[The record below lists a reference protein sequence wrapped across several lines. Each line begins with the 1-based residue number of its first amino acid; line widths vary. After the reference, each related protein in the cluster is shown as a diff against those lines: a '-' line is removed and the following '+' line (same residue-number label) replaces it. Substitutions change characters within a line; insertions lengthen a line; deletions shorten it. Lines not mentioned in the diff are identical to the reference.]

1 MALHVYQNYGT
12 PKFDEYLFPDV
23 KKAEGDF
30 TQKKSG
36 NIVNGGGIKT
46 YTAYVNR
53 SLDGVKRND
62 IQLSSISSFIS
73 LNNIDI
79 VTNTENLGCCILV
92 IPEVSKFAR
101 QKYDDING
109 KIYSLPNDV
118 MTYETFTYVL
128 LTNNKTITPIKGAT
142 SYYTKQTLKS
152 RRGFVTQDKDS
163 DLQIF
168 DDEVNHL
175 IENKTEYYNNYLG
188 GINDLLAQLSKKGK
202 LITYDYRENRNVV
215 EYPNTTYTEYDTYI
229 RYETEYDR
237 YEQFYIE
244 KAKENVTKYWNN
256 IKTQPIVQFLG
267 NLAKNELTNWEGY
280 DPVIYKKIQT
290 TLPIFSIEQIEDIV
304 NYFNNGNYDNALNKD
319 EIELM
324 SLDWSTDWKLYV
336 DGKEPDLKLVWES
349 SALEAYINSEK
360 NTSNITL
367 DDIRVELS
375 QNNIKGERV
384 ILDFVPYTNGY
395 YKTSYSQLAEKFD
408 MIAWDKFL
416 SNIIGSQTG
425 IGDIPFYFK
434 IYYGKLYSTLCYCT
448 IPYSTEPTE
457 YGRVPTIDIQD
468 NSTVTVIYGSD
479 GSEDDGYKDRTE
491 QDELPEGGTEGTNG
505 QDTSGL
511 LSTVYVMT
519 ETRLKQLASFLWSDD
534 FFQNIKLLNNSPIEN
549 IVSCKV
555 IPCSASGTD
564 SPIKLGNVSTGV
576 NGDKTSSS
584 MRVQIGSLA
593 IPKYY
598 NSFLDYA
605 PYTKLTIFLPFIGF
619 KELDT
624 NVFMGKTLKLYYVF
638 DFITGAV
645 KAQIFAN
652 NIYCM
657 SFDATAGI
665 DIPITAS
672 NRAQVEASYIKSA
685 LSVGGSIASGNPLVA
700 VGGLLES
707 ANAQYHYNT
716 QGTFSPSCGFHDTRL
731 AYVIYDRPTAQYPTT
746 YNHNCGK
753 PCLLSRN
760 LGSVSGYTEV
770 DRGIELSGIPCTESE
785 RKEILDLI
793 TTGIFL

>member
-1 MALHVYQNYGT
+1 MAQHLYKNYGVPHFENEAFQGIAP
-12 PKFDEYLFPDV
+12 PKFNNTL
-23 KKAEGDF
+23 KKGKLVQGGSIQIVNAEGE
-30 TQKKSG
+30 
-36 NIVNGGGIKT
+36 
-46 YTAYVNR
+46 Y
-53 SLDGVKRND
+53 
-62 IQLSSISSFIS
+62 SSTPSASPHFKIWERVGKLIE
-73 LNNIDI
+73 LNNYEGFIG
-79 VTNTENLGCCILV
+79 NLDNDKGCCILAVPAVRKLHPYV
-92 IPEVSKFAR
+92 IYKEDTNEW
-101 QKYDDING
+101 YMNYN
-109 KIYSLPNDV
+109 KID
-118 MTYETFTYVL
+118 TYVTWDYFL
-128 LTNNKTITPIKGAT
+128 ISNQFNSGFKVTD
-142 SYYTKQTLKS
+142 KS
-152 RRGFVTQDKDS
+152 
-163 DLQIF
+163 
-168 DDEVNHL
+168 
-175 IENKTEYYNNYLG
+175 
-188 GINDLLAQLSKKGK
+188 
-202 LITYDYRENRNVV
+202 NR
-215 EYPNTTYTEYDTYI
+215 YI
-229 RYETEYDR
+229 RYWYNGEYDKTKDTFI
-237 YEQFYIE
+237 EQKE
-244 KAKENVTKYWNN
+244 KDSTLVISNYNYNQT
-256 IKTQPIVQFLG
+256 IKTWFNVYNTHHHIVF
-267 NLAKNELTNWEGY
+267 NEDGTTPQYYY
-280 DPVIYKKIQT
+280 DYYAEEIVNKIQT
-290 TLPIFSIEQIEDIV
+290 DYDNFFSRFNSNYLPKIYDIFDAYAESGASGANTSESVIWKTILTNIPIFGYDQLEQMA
-304 NYFNNGNYDNALNKD
+304 NYFNTGDASQALNGD
-319 EIELM
+319 EIDLLN
-324 SLDWSTDWKLYV
+324 LDWSTDWKLYV
-336 DGKEPDLKLVWES
+336 DGKEPNIKLVWES
-349 SALEAYINSEK
+349 KALEEYLNSEK

-367 DDIRVELS
+367 DSIKVEIS
-375 QNNIKGERV
+375 QNNIEGKR
-384 ILDFVPYTNGY
+384 IDLDFVPYTNGY

-408 MIAWDKFL
+408 MDAWDKFL
-416 SNIIGSQTG
+416 SEIIGSQTG

-434 IYYGKLYSTLCYCT
+434 IYYGKLYSTLCYCK
-448 IPYSTEPTE
+448 IPYSTEPTD
-457 YGRVPTIDIQD
+457 YGKVPTIDIQD

-491 QDELPEGGTEGTNG
+491 ADDLPEKGTDGTEGQNA
-505 QDTSGL
+505 SGL

-519 ETRLKQLASFLWSDD
+519 ETRLKQLASFLWSDN

-555 IPCSASGTD
+555 MPCSASGTD
-564 SPIKLGNVSTGV
+564 SPITLGNVPTGV

-593 IPKYY
+593 TPKYY

-652 NIYCM
+652 DIYCM

-770 DRGIELSGIPCTESE
+770 DKGIELSGIPCTESE
-785 RKEILDLI
+785 RKEILDLL

>member
-1 MALHVYQNYGT
+1 MSQHIYQNYGN
-12 PKFDEYLFPDV
+12 PRYEDIRFPQV
-23 KKAEGDF
+23 YSEAEGNF
-30 TQKKSG
+30 
-36 NIVNGGGIKT
+36 NIVKTGKLISGGGIKYLACVPTATRGKSKNKLTKTWETQSGFVSINNYEGFNRTLTNDRGMCLIAIPKKTIFPQWDYNITDNWWYNKNNVST
-46 YTAYVNR
+46 YIGY
-53 SLDGVKRND
+53 LY
-62 IQLSSISSFIS
+62 L
-73 LNNIDI
+73 
-79 VTNTENLGCCILV
+79 
-92 IPEVSKFAR
+92 
-101 QKYDDING
+101 
-109 KIYSLPNDV
+109 
-118 MTYETFTYVL
+118 L
-128 LTNNKTITPIKGAT
+128 LTNQGSRVDFKFEEKTTKITRIYSDG
-142 SYYTKQTLKS
+142 KQTE
-152 RRGFVTQDKDS
+152 DS
-163 DLQIF
+163 
-168 DDEVNHL
+168 VK
-175 IENKTEYYNNYLG
+175 EN
-188 GINDLLAQLSKKGK
+188 
-202 LITYDYRENRNVV
+202 
-215 EYPNTTYTEYDTYI
+215 NTTYTNIEYFPNGNKTLKTFLTKTESGDGQDITDSYNI
-229 RYETEYDR
+229 TNYDNSYESISYNTVDE
-237 YEQFYIE
+237 EI
-244 KAKENVTKYWNN
+244 VNN
-256 IKTQPIVQFLG
+256 IVENYTNILEAKLPSNLIPKCHPVNFG
-267 NLAKNELTNWEGY
+267 NMYNYLYTDKRVYN
-280 DPVIYKKIQT
+280 KIWT
-290 TLPIFSIEQIEDIV
+290 TLPIFGYDQIEDIT
-304 NYFNNGNYDNALNKD
+304 NYFLNGDKGNALNKD
-319 EIELM
+319 DIELLE
-324 SLDWSTDWKLYV
+324 LDWSTDWKLYV
-336 DGKEPDLKLVWES
+336 DGKNPSLKLLWES
-349 SALEAYINSEK
+349 KKLEEYLENQQLNVNK
-360 NTSNITL
+360 LTYQ
-367 DDIRVELS
+367 DIKIEVS
-375 QNNIKGERV
+375 QNDKNGNRV
-384 ILDFVPYTNGY
+384 IIDYIPYTSSY
-395 YKTSYSQLAEKFD
+395 YKTSYDELAKKFD
-408 MIAWDKFL
+408 ADSYDKFL
-416 SNIIGSQTG
+416 SEIFGSLTG
-425 IGDIPFYFK
+425 MGNIPFYFRLMYK
-434 IYYGKLYSTLCYCT
+434 NLYSSLCYC
-448 IPYSTEPTE
+448 IVPYSEAPTN
-457 YGRVPTIDIQD
+457 YGLVSDSFEDNRPKKD

-479 GSEDDGYKDRTE
+479 DSEDDGYKDRTE
-491 QDELPEGGTEGTNG
+491 ADDLPEKGTDGTEGQN
-505 QDTSGL
+505 TSGL

-555 IPCSASGTD
+555 MPCSASGTD

-576 NGDKTSSS
+576 NGDKTDSS
-584 MRVQIGSLA
+584 MRVQIGSLS

-652 NIYCM
+652 DIYCM

-707 ANAQYHYNT
+707 ANTQYHYNT

-770 DRGIELSGIPCTESE
+770 DKGIELSGIPCTESE

>member
-1 MALHVYQNYGT
+1 MAQHLYNNYGT

-23 KKAEGDF
+23 KKAEGSF
-30 TQKKSG
+30 EQKKSG

-46 YTAYVNR
+46 YSGYV
-53 SLDGVKRND
+53 STSIDGIVKND
-62 IQLSSISSFIS
+62 IQLTSISCFLS

-79 VTNTENLGCCILV
+79 VTNEENRGCCILA
-92 IPEVSKFAR
+92 IPERSKFGK
-101 QKYDDING
+101 QLYGTNG
-109 KIYSLPNDV
+109 KIYTTPEKVL
-118 MTYETFTYVL
+118 TYETYTYVL
-128 LTNNKTITPIKGAT
+128 LTNNKTITPMKGAT
-142 SYYTKQTLKS
+142 SYFTKQTIESKNGYLKRNS
-152 RRGFVTQDKDS
+152 TSETEMFEM
-163 DLQIF
+163 
-168 DDEVNHL
+168 EVN
-175 IENKTEYYNNYLG
+175 KQVEYNTTYQNSNFGDIYT
-188 GINDLLAQLSKKGK
+188 LLNTLSKKGNFV
-202 LITYDYRENRNVV
+202 THDYRDNRVPV
-215 EYPNTTYTEYDTYI
+215 EYENTTYHVYDNYIEYV
-229 RYETEYDR
+229 TEYDR
-237 YEQFYIE
+237 WEQFHVE
-244 KAKENVTKYWNN
+244 KARNDVDKYWKN
-256 IKTQPIVQFLG
+256 IKNKPVVQFLG
-267 NLAKNELTNWEGY
+267 NLAQNYLTNWIGT
-280 DPVIYKKIQT
+280 DQVVYKKIET
-290 TLPIFSIEQIEDIV
+290 TFPIFSLEQIEDIV

-336 DGKEPDLKLVWES
+336 DGKEPNLKLVWES
-349 SALEAYINSEK
+349 SALEQYINSEK
-360 NTSNITL
+360 NTSHITL

-375 QNNIKGERV
+375 QNNVKGERV

-395 YKTSYSQLAEKFD
+395 YKTSYAQLAEKFD

-434 IYYGKLYSTLCYCT
+434 VYYGKLFSTLCYCT

-491 QDELPEGGTEGTNG
+491 ADELPEKGTEGTNG

-555 IPCSASGTD
+555 MPCTASGTD
-564 SPIKLGNVSTGV
+564 SPITLGNVSTGV

-584 MRVQIGSLA
+584 MRVQIGSLS

-652 NIYCM
+652 DIYCM

-770 DRGIELSGIPCTESE
+770 DKGIELSGIPCTESE
-785 RKEILDLI
+785 RKEILDLL

>member
-1 MALHVYQNYGT
+1 MYNYFAT
-12 PKFDEYLFPDV
+12 
-23 KKAEGDF
+23 
-30 TQKKSG
+30 G
-36 NIVNGGGIKT
+36 NSDD
-46 YTAYVNR
+46 A
-53 SLDGVKRND
+53 
-62 IQLSSISSFIS
+62 
-73 LNNIDI
+73 LNN
-79 VTNTENLGCCILV
+79 
-92 IPEVSKFAR
+92 
-101 QKYDDING
+101 
-109 KIYSLPNDV
+109 
-118 MTYETFTYVL
+118 
-128 LTNNKTITPIKGAT
+128 
-142 SYYTKQTLKS
+142 
-152 RRGFVTQDKDS
+152 
-163 DLQIF
+163 
-168 DDEVNHL
+168 
-175 IENKTEYYNNYLG
+175 
-188 GINDLLAQLSKKGK
+188 
-202 LITYDYRENRNVV
+202 
-215 EYPNTTYTEYDTYI
+215 
-229 RYETEYDR
+229 
-237 YEQFYIE
+237 
-244 KAKENVTKYWNN
+244 
-256 IKTQPIVQFLG
+256 
-267 NLAKNELTNWEGY
+267 
-280 DPVIYKKIQT
+280 
-290 TLPIFSIEQIEDIV
+290 
-304 NYFNNGNYDNALNKD
+304 D
-319 EIELM
+319 EIELLG
-324 SLDWSTDWKLYV
+324 LDWSTDWKLYV
-336 DGKEPDLKLVWES
+336 DGKEPNLKLVWES
-349 SALEAYINSEK
+349 KALEDYINSDK
-360 NTSNITL
+360 NTRHLTL
-367 DDIRVELS
+367 DDIKVEIS
-375 QNNIKGERV
+375 QNDKNGNIVE
-384 ILDFVPYTNGY
+384 IEYVPYTNGY
-395 YKTSYSQLAEKFD
+395 YKTSYAELAEKFD
-408 MIAWDKFL
+408 MDAWDKFL

-425 IGDIPFYFK
+425 IGDIPFYFRV
-434 IYYGKLYSTLCYCT
+434 YYGKIFSTLCYCV
-448 IPYSTEPTE
+448 IPYSTKPTD
-457 YGRVPTIDIQD
+457 YGLYPYADVQD

-519 ETRLKQLASFLWSDD
+519 ETRLKQLASFIWSDN

-555 IPCSASGTD
+555 MPCSASGTD
-564 SPIKLGNVSTGV
+564 SPITLGNVPTGV

-584 MRVQIGSLA
+584 MRVQIGTLS

-652 NIYCM
+652 DIYCM

-770 DRGIELSGIPCTESE
+770 DKGIELSGIPCTESE
-785 RKEILDLI
+785 RKEILDLL

>member
-1 MALHVYQNYGT
+1 MAQHLYKNYGVPHFENEPFQGIVP
-12 PKFDEYLFPDV
+12 PKFNNTL
-23 KKAEGDF
+23 KKGKLVQGGSIQIVDAEGEYSSTPSASPHF
-30 TQKKSG
+30 KVWKRVG
-36 NIVNGGGIKT
+36 KLIELNNYMEFNG
-46 YTAYVNR
+46 
-53 SLDGVKRND
+53 SLDND
-62 IQLSSISSFIS
+62 K
-73 LNNIDI
+73 
-79 VTNTENLGCCILV
+79 GCCILAVPAVRKLHPYV
-92 IPEVSKFAR
+92 IYEEATNSW
-101 QKYDDING
+101 YMNYN
-109 KIYSLPNDV
+109 KID
-118 MTYETFTYVL
+118 TYVTWDYFL
-128 LTNNKTITPIKGAT
+128 ISNQFNSGFKVTDNSNRYIRYWYNGEYDKT
-142 SYYTKQTLKS
+142 
-152 RRGFVTQDKDS
+152 KDN
-163 DLQIF
+163 F
-168 DDEVNHL
+168 
-175 IENKTEYYNNYLG
+175 IENKEKNNTLVISNYNYNQTIKTWFNVYNNHHHIVFNEDGTTPQYY
-188 GINDLLAQLSKKGK
+188 
-202 LITYDYRENRNVV
+202 YDYYAE
-215 EYPNTTYTEYDTYI
+215 E
-229 RYETEYDR
+229 
-237 YEQFYIE
+237 
-244 KAKENVTKYWNN
+244 
-256 IKTQPIVQFLG
+256 IV
-267 NLAKNELTNWEGY
+267 N
-280 DPVIYKKIQT
+280 KIQT
-290 TLPIFSIEQIEDIV
+290 DYDNFFSRFNSNYLPKIYDIFDAYANSSASGANTGENTIWKTILTNIPIFGYDQLEQMA
-304 NYFNNGNYDNALNKD
+304 NYFNTGDASQALNGD
-319 EIELM
+319 EIDLLN
-324 SLDWSTDWKLYV
+324 LDWSTDWKLYV
-336 DGKEPDLKLVWES
+336 DGKEPNIKLVWES
-349 SALEAYINSEK
+349 KALEEYLNSEK

-367 DDIRVELS
+367 DSIKVEIS
-375 QNNIKGERV
+375 QNNIEGKRIE
-384 ILDFVPYTNGY
+384 LDFVPYTNGY

-408 MIAWDKFL
+408 MDAWDKFL
-416 SNIIGSQTG
+416 SEIIGSQTG

-434 IYYGKLYSTLCYCT
+434 IYYGKLYSTLCYCK
-448 IPYSTEPTE
+448 IPYSTEPKD
-457 YGRVPTIDIQD
+457 YGKVPTIDIQD

-491 QDELPEGGTEGTNG
+491 ADELPEKGTDGTDG

-519 ETRLKQLASFLWSDD
+519 QTRLKQLASFLWSDD

-555 IPCSASGTD
+555 MPCSASGTD
-564 SPIKLGNVSTGV
+564 SPITLGNVSTGV

-652 NIYCM
+652 DIYCM

-770 DRGIELSGIPCTESE
+770 DKGIELSGIPCTESE

>member
-1 MALHVYQNYGT
+1 MAQHLYNNYGT

-23 KKAEGDF
+23 KKAEGSF
-30 TQKKSG
+30 EQKKSG

-46 YTAYVNR
+46 YSGYV
-53 SLDGVKRND
+53 STSIDGIVKND
-62 IQLSSISSFIS
+62 IQLTSISCFLS

-79 VTNTENLGCCILV
+79 VTNEENRGCCILA
-92 IPEVSKFAR
+92 IPERSKFGK
-101 QKYDDING
+101 QLYGTNG
-109 KIYSLPNDV
+109 KIYTTPEKVL
-118 MTYETFTYVL
+118 TYETYTYVL
-128 LTNNKTITPIKGAT
+128 LTNNKTITPMKGAT
-142 SYYTKQTLKS
+142 SYFTKQTIESKNGYLKRNS
-152 RRGFVTQDKDS
+152 TSETEMFEM
-163 DLQIF
+163 
-168 DDEVNHL
+168 EVN
-175 IENKTEYYNNYLG
+175 KQVEYNTTYQNSNFGDIYT
-188 GINDLLAQLSKKGK
+188 LLNTLSKKGNFV
-202 LITYDYRENRNVV
+202 THDYRDNRVPV
-215 EYPNTTYTEYDTYI
+215 EYPNTTYHVYDNYIEYV
-229 RYETEYDR
+229 TEYDR
-237 YEQFYIE
+237 WEQFHVE
-244 KAKENVTKYWNN
+244 KARNDVDKYWKN
-256 IKTQPIVQFLG
+256 IKNKPVVQFLG
-267 NLAKNELTNWEGY
+267 NLAQNYLTNWIGT
-280 DPVIYKKIQT
+280 DQVVYKKIET
-290 TLPIFSIEQIEDIV
+290 TFPIFSLEQIEDIV
-304 NYFNNGNYDNALNKD
+304 KYFNNGNYDNALNKD

-336 DGKEPDLKLVWES
+336 DGKEPNLKLVWES

-375 QNNIKGERV
+375 QNNVKGERV
-384 ILDFVPYTNGY
+384 VLDFVPYTNGY

-408 MIAWDKFL
+408 MDAWDRFL

-448 IPYSTEPTE
+448 IPYSTAPTK

-468 NSTVTVIYGSD
+468 SSTVTVIYGSD

-519 ETRLKQLASFLWSDD
+519 ETRLKQLASFIWSDN

-555 IPCSASGTD
+555 MPCSASGTD
-564 SPIKLGNVSTGV
+564 SPITLGNVPTGV

-584 MRVQIGSLA
+584 MRVQIGTLS

-652 NIYCM
+652 DVYCM

-665 DIPITAS
+665 DVPITAS

-770 DRGIELSGIPCTESE
+770 DKGIELSGIPCTESE
-785 RKEILDLI
+785 RKEILDLL

>member
-1 MALHVYQNYGT
+1 MAQHLYNNYGT

-23 KKAEGDF
+23 KKAEGSF
-30 TQKKSG
+30 EQKKSG

-46 YTAYVNR
+46 YSGYV
-53 SLDGVKRND
+53 STSIDGIVKND
-62 IQLSSISSFIS
+62 IQLTSISCFLS

-79 VTNTENLGCCILV
+79 VTNEENRGCCILA
-92 IPEVSKFAR
+92 IPERSKFGK
-101 QKYDDING
+101 QLYGTNG
-109 KIYSLPNDV
+109 KIYTTPEKVL
-118 MTYETFTYVL
+118 TYETYTYVL
-128 LTNNKTITPIKGAT
+128 LTNNKTITPMKGAT
-142 SYYTKQTLKS
+142 SYFTKQTIESKNGYLKRS
-152 RRGFVTQDKDS
+152 STSETEMFEM
-163 DLQIF
+163 
-168 DDEVNHL
+168 EVN
-175 IENKTEYYNNYLG
+175 KQVEYSTTYQNSNFGDIYT
-188 GINDLLAQLSKKGK
+188 LLNTLSKKGNFV
-202 LITYDYRENRNVV
+202 THDYRDNRVPV
-215 EYPNTTYTEYDTYI
+215 EYENTTYHVYDNYIEYV
-229 RYETEYDR
+229 TEYDR
-237 YEQFYIE
+237 WEQFHVE
-244 KAKENVTKYWNN
+244 KARNDVDKYWKN
-256 IKTQPIVQFLG
+256 IKNKPVVQFLG
-267 NLAKNELTNWEGY
+267 NLAQNYLTNWIGT
-280 DPVIYKKIQT
+280 DQVVYKKIET
-290 TLPIFSIEQIEDIV
+290 TFPIFSLEQIEDIV
-304 NYFNNGNYDNALNKD
+304 KYFNNGNYDNALNKD

-336 DGKEPDLKLVWES
+336 DGKEPNLKLVWES

-375 QNNIKGERV
+375 QNNVKGERV

-491 QDELPEGGTEGTNG
+491 ADELPEKGTEGTNG

-555 IPCSASGTD
+555 MPCSASGTD
-564 SPIKLGNVSTGV
+564 SPITLGNVSTGV

-652 NIYCM
+652 DIYCM

-770 DRGIELSGIPCTESE
+770 DKGIELSGIPCTESE
-785 RKEILDLI
+785 RKEILDLL

>member
-1 MALHVYQNYGT
+1 MFDIEQKGVIMAVYQNIGKARYYGLNGVGLIAPAVPSPSGDKT
-12 PKFDEYLFPDV
+12 KYTKNGMVIAGFMNGYAVDGNRNARKLTSHQDSIATSINFYSLNNFNNHYNDV
-23 KKAEGDF
+23 KSGGIAILAIPCKEIRPIWKYDTVSGKYYNYVDNYEQAELA
-30 TQKKSG
+30 TYETWEYWIVG
-36 NIVNGGGIKT
+36 NIVYNDNTTKAVYYNYDCNYTSVGYNYNGNENTGIVGGNIGNQNAQDGNINLYSLITGAMGTTTKT
-46 YTAYVNR
+46 QTLYG
-53 SLDGVKRND
+53 LDGTTHALKYERFYKGEKEKFLSDYSECMASYTGTAITGRN
-62 IQLSSISSFIS
+62 F
-73 LNNIDI
+73 
-79 VTNTENLGCCILV
+79 
-92 IPEVSKFAR
+92 
-101 QKYDDING
+101 
-109 KIYSLPNDV
+109 
-118 MTYETFTYVL
+118 
-128 LTNNKTITPIKGAT
+128 
-142 SYYTKQTLKS
+142 
-152 RRGFVTQDKDS
+152 
-163 DLQIF
+163 
-168 DDEVNHL
+168 
-175 IENKTEYYNNYLG
+175 
-188 GINDLLAQLSKKGK
+188 
-202 LITYDYRENRNVV
+202 
-215 EYPNTTYTEYDTYI
+215 PNTGN
-229 RYETEYDR
+229 DR
-237 YEQFYIE
+237 FSQDAIFRKI
-244 KAKENVTKYWNN
+244 N
-256 IKTQPIVQFLG
+256 
-267 NLAKNELTNWEGY
+267 TN
-280 DPVIYKKIQT
+280 
-290 TLPIFSIEQIEDIV
+290 LPIFTTRHVKELFEYFKTGNIEGAD
-304 NYFNNGNYDNALNKD
+304 NYDNIILQD
-319 EIELM
+319 
-324 SLDWSTDWKLYV
+324 LDWSTDWKLYV
-336 DGKEPDLKLVWES
+336 DGKEPSIKLVWDS
-349 SALEAYINSEK
+349 QALENYLNSEQ
-360 NTSNITL
+360 NTSHITL
-367 DDIRVELS
+367 DAIKVELS
-375 QNNIKGERV
+375 QNNVKGERV
-384 ILDFVPYTNGY
+384 ALDFVPYTNGY
-395 YKTSYSQLAEKFD
+395 YKTSYAQLAEKFD
-408 MIAWDKFL
+408 MNAWDKFL
-416 SNIIGSQTG
+416 ANIIGSQAG

-491 QDELPEGGTEGTNG
+491 DDDLPDKGTDGTNG

-511 LSTVYVMT
+511 LSSVYVMT

-555 IPCSASGTD
+555 MPCSASGTD
-564 SPIKLGNVSTGV
+564 SPITLGNVSTGV

-584 MRVQIGSLA
+584 MRVQIGSLS

-652 NIYCM
+652 DIYCM

-785 RKEILDLI
+785 RKEILDLL

>member
-1 MALHVYQNYGT
+1 MAQHLYNNYGT

-23 KKAEGDF
+23 KKAEGSF
-30 TQKKSG
+30 EQKKSG

-46 YTAYVNR
+46 YSGYV
-53 SLDGVKRND
+53 STSIDGIVKND
-62 IQLSSISSFIS
+62 IQLTSISCFLS

-79 VTNTENLGCCILV
+79 VTNEENRGCCILA
-92 IPEVSKFAR
+92 IPEMSKFGK
-101 QKYDDING
+101 QLYGTNG
-109 KIYSLPNDV
+109 KIYTTPEKVL
-118 MTYETFTYVL
+118 TYETYTYVL
-128 LTNNKTITPIKGAT
+128 LTNNKTITPMKGAT
-142 SYYTKQTLKS
+142 SYFTKQTIESKNGYLKRNS
-152 RRGFVTQDKDS
+152 TSETEMFEM
-163 DLQIF
+163 
-168 DDEVNHL
+168 EVN
-175 IENKTEYYNNYLG
+175 KQVEYSTTYQNSSFGDIYT
-188 GINDLLAQLSKKGK
+188 LLNTLSKKGNFV
-202 LITYDYRENRNVV
+202 THDYRDNRVPV
-215 EYPNTTYTEYDTYI
+215 EYENTTYHVYDNYIEYV
-229 RYETEYDR
+229 TEYDR
-237 YEQFYIE
+237 WEQFHVE
-244 KAKENVTKYWNN
+244 KARNDVDKYWKN
-256 IKTQPIVQFLG
+256 IKNKPVVQFLG
-267 NLAKNELTNWEGY
+267 NLAQNYLTNWIGT
-280 DPVIYKKIQT
+280 DQVVYKKIET
-290 TLPIFSIEQIEDIV
+290 TFPIFSLEQIEDIV
-304 NYFNNGNYDNALNKD
+304 KYFNNGNYDNALNKD

-336 DGKEPDLKLVWES
+336 DGKEPNLKLVWES
-349 SALEAYINSEK
+349 SALEEYINSEK
-360 NTSNITL
+360 NTSHITL

-375 QNNIKGERV
+375 QNNVKGERV

-395 YKTSYSQLAEKFD
+395 YKTSYAQLAEKFD
-408 MIAWDKFL
+408 MNAWDKFL

-491 QDELPEGGTEGTNG
+491 ADELPEKGTEGTNG

-519 ETRLKQLASFLWSDD
+519 ETRLKQLASFIWSDN

-564 SPIKLGNVSTGV
+564 SPITLGNVSTGV

-584 MRVQIGSLA
+584 MRVQIGSLS

-652 NIYCM
+652 DIYCM

-770 DRGIELSGIPCTESE
+770 DKGIELSGIPCTESE
-785 RKEILDLI
+785 RKEILDLL

>member
-1 MALHVYQNYGT
+1 MAQHLYNNYGK

-23 KKAEGDF
+23 KKAEGSF
-30 TQKKSG
+30 EQKKSG

-46 YTAYVNR
+46 YSGYV
-53 SLDGVKRND
+53 STSIDGIVKND
-62 IQLSSISSFIS
+62 IQLTSISCFLS

-79 VTNTENLGCCILV
+79 VTNEENRGCCILA
-92 IPEVSKFAR
+92 IPERSKFGK
-101 QKYDDING
+101 QLYGTNG
-109 KIYSLPNDV
+109 KIYTTPEKVL
-118 MTYETFTYVL
+118 TYETYTYVL
-128 LTNNKTITPIKGAT
+128 LTNNKTITPMKGAT
-142 SYYTKQTLKS
+142 SYFTKQTIESKNGYLKRNS
-152 RRGFVTQDKDS
+152 TSETEMFEM
-163 DLQIF
+163 
-168 DDEVNHL
+168 EVN
-175 IENKTEYYNNYLG
+175 KQVEYNTTYQNSSFGDIYT
-188 GINDLLAQLSKKGK
+188 LLNTLSKKGNFV
-202 LITYDYRENRNVV
+202 THDYRDNRVPV
-215 EYPNTTYTEYDTYI
+215 EYENTTYHVYDNYIEYV
-229 RYETEYDR
+229 TEYDR
-237 YEQFYIE
+237 WEQFHVE
-244 KAKENVTKYWNN
+244 KARNDVDKYWKN
-256 IKTQPIVQFLG
+256 IKNKPVVQFLG
-267 NLAKNELTNWEGY
+267 DLAQNYLTNWIGT
-280 DPVIYKKIQT
+280 DRVVYKKIET
-290 TLPIFSIEQIEDIV
+290 TFPIFSLEQIEDIV
-304 NYFNNGNYDNALNKD
+304 KYFNNGNYDNALNKD
-319 EIELM
+319 EIELI

-336 DGKEPDLKLVWES
+336 DGKEPNLKLVWES
-349 SALEAYINSEK
+349 EALEKYLDSEQ

-367 DDIRVELS
+367 DSVKVEIS
-375 QNNIKGERV
+375 QNNINGERV
-384 ILDFVPYTNGY
+384 ALDFVPYTNGY

-408 MIAWDKFL
+408 MDAWDKFL
-416 SNIIGSQTG
+416 SEIIGSQTG
-425 IGDIPFYFK
+425 IGDIPLYFK
-434 IYYGKLYSTLCYCT
+434 VYYGKLYSTLCYCK
-448 IPYSTEPTE
+448 IPYSTEPTD
-457 YGRVPTIDIQD
+457 YGKVPTIENQD

-491 QDELPEGGTEGTNG
+491 DNELPESGTGGTDGN
-505 QDTSGL
+505 DTSGL

-555 IPCSASGTD
+555 LPCSASGTD
-564 SPIKLGNVSTGV
+564 SPITLGNVSTGV
-576 NGDKTSSS
+576 NGDKTTSSK
-584 MRVQIGSLA
+584 RVQIGSLA

-605 PYTKLTIFLPFIGF
+605 PYTKLVIFLPFIGF

-624 NVFMGKTLKLYYVF
+624 NLFMGKTLKLYYVF

-645 KAQIFAN
+645 KAQLFAN
-652 NIYCM
+652 DIYCM

-685 LSVGGSIASGNPLVA
+685 LSIGGSIASGNPIMA

-753 PCLLSRN
+753 PCMLSRN

-770 DRGIELSGIPCTESE
+770 DKGIELSGIPCTESE
-785 RKEILDLI
+785 RKEILDLL
-793 TTGIFL
+793 TSGIFL

>member
-1 MALHVYQNYGT
+1 MAVYQNVGNAKYYGLNGAALAVPGVST
-12 PKFDEYLFPDV
+12 PS
-23 KKAEGDF
+23 GDKTKYTKNGMVIAGF
-30 TQKKSG
+30 MNGYAANGSSGGVSSYKDSVTTSINFYALNNFNNYYNEVKSG
-36 NIVNGGGIKT
+36 GLAILAIPQKIVYPIWKYSIIDKKYYNYI
-46 YTAYVNR
+46 
-53 SLDGVKRND
+53 ND
-62 IQLSSISSFIS
+62 IS
-73 LNNIDI
+73 
-79 VTNTENLGCCILV
+79 
-92 IPEVSKFAR
+92 EVEFA
-101 QKYDDING
+101 
-109 KIYSLPNDV
+109 
-118 MTYETFTYVL
+118 TYETW
-128 LTNNKTITPIKGAT
+128 
-142 SYYTKQTLKS
+142 
-152 RRGFVTQDKDS
+152 
-163 DLQIF
+163 
-168 DDEVNHL
+168 
-175 IENKTEYYNNYLG
+175 
-188 GINDLLAQLSKKGK
+188 
-202 LITYDYRENRNVV
+202 
-215 EYPNTTYTEYDTYI
+215 
-229 RYETEYDR
+229 
-237 YEQFYIE
+237 
-244 KAKENVTKYWNN
+244 KYWIIGN
-256 IKTQPIVQFLG
+256 IQ
-267 NLAKNELTNWEGY
+267 
-280 DPVIYKKIQT
+280 
-290 TLPIFSIEQIEDIV
+290 
-304 NYFNNGNYDNALNKD
+304 FNNGKTKKAYCNYDMNYKTNSYSYNGNDLTSFIEGNELSTNYSNQEIGMSGNPSTAMNVETKNVTCYCVDGTHQAYHYNIYYEGEKEKFVNDWAKYSADYTGVAITGRDFPFTLYDRFSQDAIFRKINTNIPIFTIRHVKELFEYFKTGNIEGADNYDNIILQD
-319 EIELM
+319 
-324 SLDWSTDWKLYV
+324 LDWSTDWKLYV
-336 DGKEPDLKLVWES
+336 DGKEPSIKLVWES
-349 SALEAYINSEK
+349 QALENYLNSEQ
-360 NTSNITL
+360 NTSHITL
-367 DDIRVELS
+367 DAIKVELS
-375 QNNIKGERV
+375 QNNVKGERV
-384 ILDFVPYTNGY
+384 ALDFVPYTNGY
-395 YKTSYSQLAEKFD
+395 YKTSYTQLAEKFD
-408 MIAWDKFL
+408 MNAWDKFL
-416 SNIIGSQTG
+416 ANIIGSQTG

-434 IYYGKLYSTLCYCT
+434 IYYGKLYSTLCYCK

-491 QDELPEGGTEGTNG
+491 DDELPEKGTEGTNG

-511 LSTVYVMT
+511 LSSVYVMT

-555 IPCSASGTD
+555 MPCSASGTD
-564 SPIKLGNVSTGV
+564 SPITLGNVSTGV

-584 MRVQIGSLA
+584 MRVQIGSLS

-624 NVFMGKTLKLYYVF
+624 NVLMGKTLKLYYVF

-652 NIYCM
+652 DIYCM

-770 DRGIELSGIPCTESE
+770 DKGIELSGIPCTESE

>member
-1 MALHVYQNYGT
+1 MAQHIYKNYGQMYT
-12 PKFDEYLFPDV
+12 FMEGRPNMPLKPTTDFSTVKDENGLV
-23 KKAEGDF
+23 
-30 TQKKSG
+30 KSG
-36 NIVNGGGIKT
+36 GIYITRELFEGYGVTNSYWYTSLLGYNNFNKVTSNTNGKGMCILAIPYKNMQPVLYYDYDVRRLCSGGKGIGTFVT
-46 YTAYVNR
+46 YLYLLVSNTSVSYTEETYSSKAYGQAPTNP
-53 SLDGVKRND
+53 
-62 IQLSSISSFIS
+62 LSINKD
-73 LNNIDI
+73 LEW
-79 VTNTENLGCCILV
+79 TNTEKTDPSSGGGNFVLRDFNTIISWTKDGMYKLLKEDGTEEKV
-92 IPEVSKFAR
+92 Y
-101 QKYDDING
+101 YD
-109 KIYSLPNDV
+109 KIDP
-118 MTYETFTYVL
+118 
-128 LTNNKTITPIKGAT
+128 
-142 SYYTKQTLKS
+142 
-152 RRGFVTQDKDS
+152 
-163 DLQIF
+163 
-168 DDEVNHL
+168 
-175 IENKTEYYNNYLG
+175 NYLNKITTDWAEYFG
-188 GINDLLAQLSKKGK
+188 KNQKGITIPNFLNLNESNVHISNYSETYK
-202 LITYDYRENRNVV
+202 LM
-215 EYPNTTYTEYDTYI
+215 
-229 RYETEYDR
+229 
-237 YEQFYIE
+237 
-244 KAKENVTKYWNN
+244 W
-256 IKTQPIVQFLG
+256 
-267 NLAKNELTNWEGY
+267 TN
-280 DPVIYKKIQT
+280 IQT
-290 TLPIFSIEQIEDIV
+290 TLPIFGYDQIDKMY
-304 NYFNNGNYDNALNKD
+304 NYFATGNSDDALNND
-319 EIELM
+319 EIELLG
-324 SLDWSTDWKLYV
+324 LDWSTDWKLYV
-336 DGKEPDLKLVWES
+336 DGKEPNLKLVWES
-349 SALEAYINSEK
+349 KALEDYINSDK
-360 NTSNITL
+360 NTRNLTL
-367 DDIRVELS
+367 DDIKVELL
-375 QNNIKGERV
+375 QNDINGKISE
-384 ILDFVPYTNGY
+384 IEYVPYTNGY
-395 YKTSYSQLAEKFD
+395 YKTSYAELAEKFD
-408 MIAWDKFL
+408 MDAWDKFL

-425 IGDIPFYFK
+425 IGDIPFYFRV
-434 IYYGKLYSTLCYCT
+434 YYGKIFSTLCYCV
-448 IPYSTEPTE
+448 IPYSTKPTD
-457 YGRVPTIDIQD
+457 YGLYPYADVQD

-555 IPCSASGTD
+555 MPCTASGTD
-564 SPIKLGNVSTGV
+564 SPITLGNVPTGV

-645 KAQIFAN
+645 KAQIYAN
-652 NIYCM
+652 DIYCM

-770 DRGIELSGIPCTESE
+770 DSGIELSGIPCTESE
-785 RKEILDLI
+785 RKEILDLL

>member
-1 MALHVYQNYGT
+1 MAQHLYNNYGT

-23 KKAEGDF
+23 KKAEGSF
-30 TQKKSG
+30 EQKKSG

-46 YTAYVNR
+46 YSGYV
-53 SLDGVKRND
+53 STSIDGIVKND
-62 IQLSSISSFIS
+62 IQLTSISCFLS

-79 VTNTENLGCCILV
+79 VTNEENRGCCILA
-92 IPEVSKFAR
+92 IPERSKFGK
-101 QKYDDING
+101 QLYGTNG
-109 KIYSLPNDV
+109 KIYTTPEKVL
-118 MTYETFTYVL
+118 TYETYTYVL
-128 LTNNKTITPIKGAT
+128 LTNNKTITPMKGAT
-142 SYYTKQTLKS
+142 SYFTKQTIESKNGYLKRNS
-152 RRGFVTQDKDS
+152 ASETEMFEM
-163 DLQIF
+163 
-168 DDEVNHL
+168 EVN
-175 IENKTEYYNNYLG
+175 KQVEYNTTYQNSNFGDIYT
-188 GINDLLAQLSKKGK
+188 LLNTLSKKGNFV
-202 LITYDYRENRNVV
+202 THDYRDNRVPV
-215 EYPNTTYTEYDTYI
+215 EYENTTYHVYDNYIEYV
-229 RYETEYDR
+229 TEYDR
-237 YEQFYIE
+237 WEQFHVE
-244 KAKENVTKYWNN
+244 KARNDVDKYWKN
-256 IKTQPIVQFLG
+256 IKNKPVVQFLG
-267 NLAKNELTNWEGY
+267 NLAQNYLTNWIGT
-280 DPVIYKKIQT
+280 DQVVYKKIET
-290 TLPIFSIEQIEDIV
+290 TFPIFSLEQIEDIV
-304 NYFNNGNYDNALNKD
+304 AYFNNGNYDNALNKD

-336 DGKEPDLKLVWES
+336 DGKEPNLKLVWES

-375 QNNIKGERV
+375 QNNVKGERV

-555 IPCSASGTD
+555 MPCSASGTD
-564 SPIKLGNVSTGV
+564 SPITLGNVSTGV

-652 NIYCM
+652 DIYCM

-770 DRGIELSGIPCTESE
+770 DKGIELSGIPCTESE
-785 RKEILDLI
+785 RKEILDLL

>member
-1 MALHVYQNYGT
+1 MAQHIYKNYGKMYT
-12 PKFDEYLFPDV
+12 FMGGRPNMPLKPTTDFSTVKDENGIV
-23 KKAEGDF
+23 
-30 TQKKSG
+30 KSG
-36 NIVNGGGIKT
+36 GIYLTREVFEGYGTTNSSWYTSLIGENEFRKVTSNTNGKGMCILAIPYKNIQPVLWYDYDVRRLRSGEKGLGTFVTFLYLLVSNT
-46 YTAYVNR
+46 SVSYTEENYTSKAHGEASTRPNT
-53 SLDGVKRND
+53 
-62 IQLSSISSFIS
+62 I
-73 LNNIDI
+73 
-79 VTNTENLGCCILV
+79 NTELAWSNLENTTPGSSSGN
-92 IPEVSKFAR
+92 SKLRDFNTIFNWTKDGMYKLLKEDGT
-101 QKYDDING
+101 QEKVYYD
-109 KIYSLPNDV
+109 KIDP
-118 MTYETFTYVL
+118 
-128 LTNNKTITPIKGAT
+128 
-142 SYYTKQTLKS
+142 
-152 RRGFVTQDKDS
+152 
-163 DLQIF
+163 
-168 DDEVNHL
+168 
-175 IENKTEYYNNYLG
+175 NYL
-188 GINDLLAQLSKKGK
+188 NK
-202 LITYDYRENRNVV
+202 ITEDWKNY
-215 EYPNTTYTEYDTYI
+215 
-229 RYETEYDR
+229 
-237 YEQFYIE
+237 F
-244 KAKENVTKYWNN
+244 
-256 IKTQPIVQFLG
+256 G
-267 NLAKNELTNWEGY
+267 KNEQGITIPSFLNLNESNLHISDYNENYKLMWTN
-280 DPVIYKKIQT
+280 IQT
-290 TLPIFSIEQIEDIV
+290 TLPIFGYDQVDKMY
-304 NYFNNGNYDNALNKD
+304 NYFATGNSDDALNAD
-319 EIELM
+319 EIELLD
-324 SLDWSTDWKLYV
+324 LDWSTDWKLYV
-336 DGKEPDLKLVWES
+336 DGKEPNLKLVWES
-349 SALEAYINSEK
+349 KALEEYINSEK
-360 NTSNITL
+360 NVRNLTL
-367 DDIRVELS
+367 DDIKVEIS
-375 QNNIKGERV
+375 QNDKNGNIVE
-384 ILDFVPYTNGY
+384 IEYVPYTNGY
-395 YKTSYSQLAEKFD
+395 YKTSYAELAEKFD
-408 MIAWDKFL
+408 MDAWDKFL

-425 IGDIPFYFK
+425 IGNIPFYFRV
-434 IYYGKLYSTLCYCT
+434 YYGKIFSTLCYCI
-448 IPYSTEPTE
+448 IPYSTKPTD
-457 YGRVPTIDIQD
+457 YGLYPYAETQD

-555 IPCSASGTD
+555 MPCTASGTD
-564 SPIKLGNVSTGV
+564 SPITLGNVSTGV

-770 DRGIELSGIPCTESE
+770 DKGIELSGIPCTESE
-785 RKEILDLI
+785 RKEILDLL

>member
-1 MALHVYQNYGT
+1 MAQHIYKNYGQMYTFMDGRPPMPLT
-12 PKFDEYLFPDV
+12 PNK
-23 KKAEGDF
+23 DF
-30 TQKKSG
+30 TTVKDANGMVKSG
-36 NIVNGGGIKT
+36 GIYITRELFDTYSVNDRKGVWYTSLSSSNEFRKVTTNTDGKGMCIIAIPFRNIQPVAWYDYENGRLRTSQASLGTFETFLYLLVSNTGVSYNNESYGAQAYGEASTSSTAISRELVWKNSKDDNPSSGSGGLRLRDFNTILSWLKQGLYKILNADGTTEIVYYDKIQEDYYNKIVNDWNKYFGKNEKGIT
-46 YTAYVNR
+46 IP
-53 SLDGVKRND
+53 D
-62 IQLSSISSFIS
+62 F
-73 LNNIDI
+73 LNLNESNVD
-79 VTNTENLGCCILV
+79 
-92 IPEVSKFAR
+92 PR
-101 QKYDDING
+101 YDDNENY
-109 KIYSLPNDV
+109 KL
-118 MTYETFTYVL
+118 MW
-128 LTNNKTITPIKGAT
+128 TN
-142 SYYTKQTLKS
+142 
-152 RRGFVTQDKDS
+152 
-163 DLQIF
+163 
-168 DDEVNHL
+168 
-175 IENKTEYYNNYLG
+175 
-188 GINDLLAQLSKKGK
+188 
-202 LITYDYRENRNVV
+202 
-215 EYPNTTYTEYDTYI
+215 
-229 RYETEYDR
+229 
-237 YEQFYIE
+237 
-244 KAKENVTKYWNN
+244 
-256 IKTQPIVQFLG
+256 
-267 NLAKNELTNWEGY
+267 
-280 DPVIYKKIQT
+280 IQT
-290 TLPIFSIEQIEDIV
+290 TLPIFGYDQIDKMYE
-304 NYFNNGNYDNALNKD
+304 YFATGNSDDALNND
-319 EIELM
+319 EIELLG
-324 SLDWSTDWKLYV
+324 LDWSTDWKLYV
-336 DGKEPDLKLVWES
+336 DGKEPNLKLVWES
-349 SALEAYINSEK
+349 KALEDYINSDK
-360 NTSNITL
+360 NTRNLTL
-367 DDIRVELS
+367 DDIKVELL
-375 QNNIKGERV
+375 QNDINGKISE
-384 ILDFVPYTNGY
+384 IEYVPYTNGY
-395 YKTSYSQLAEKFD
+395 YKTSYAELAEKFD
-408 MIAWDKFL
+408 MDAWDKFL

-425 IGDIPFYFK
+425 IGDIPFYFRV
-434 IYYGKLYSTLCYCT
+434 YYGKIFSTLCYCV
-448 IPYSTEPTE
+448 IPYSTKPTD
-457 YGRVPTIDIQD
+457 YGLYPYADIQD

-491 QDELPEGGTEGTNG
+491 ADELPEKGTEGTNG

-555 IPCSASGTD
+555 MPCSASGTD
-564 SPIKLGNVSTGV
+564 SPITLGNVSTGV
-576 NGDKTSSS
+576 NGDKTRSS
-584 MRVQIGSLA
+584 MRVQIGSLS

-652 NIYCM
+652 DIYCM

-770 DRGIELSGIPCTESE
+770 DKGIELSGIPCTESE
-785 RKEILDLI
+785 RKEILDLL

>member
-1 MALHVYQNYGT
+1 MFDIEQKGDKMSHLYKNYRLPHYLGMGAPSSIPTDVNYNGEKKNNLFVSGTVQIDTVYDSNDWFRSKDVYNISTSTITDTYWFNNYDTFNGNVNSGGMCILAVPMKRIMNGQNYNTTSG
-12 PKFDEYLFPDV
+12 YV
-23 KKAEGDF
+23 KSEP
-30 TQKKSG
+30 
-36 NIVNGGGIKT
+36 
-46 YTAYVNR
+46 
-53 SLDGVKRND
+53 L
-62 IQLSSISSFIS
+62 
-73 LNNIDI
+73 
-79 VTNTENLGCCILV
+79 E
-92 IPEVSKFAR
+92 
-101 QKYDDING
+101 
-109 KIYSLPNDV
+109 
-118 MTYETFTYVL
+118 TYETWQYYLISNIQTKIGSKTYSFGEQFVRNEHNVYKQLIKTAINWTDYKESTNLGTPQITKKTVSGL
-128 LTNNKTITPIKGAT
+128 LTIPKIFNPTSGMLYLQGTYQLGTYSSYKNIK
-142 SYYTKQTLKS
+142 YN
-152 RRGFVTQDKDS
+152 VIDDS
-163 DLQIF
+163 INEIGL
-168 DDEVNHL
+168 NG
-175 IENKTEYYNNYLG
+175 YNETF
-188 GINDLLAQLSKKGK
+188 GINEKG
-202 LITYDYRENRNVV
+202 IVIPTA
-215 EYPNTTYTEYDTYI
+215 YI
-229 RYETEYDR
+229 LPYSSL
-237 YEQFYIE
+237 
-244 KAKENVTKYWNN
+244 WNWTR
-256 IKTQPIVQFLG
+256 IR
-267 NLAKNELTNWEGY
+267 TN
-280 DPVIYKKIQT
+280 
-290 TLPIFSIEQIEDIV
+290 LPIFGYDQMEEMY
-304 NYFNNGNYDNALNKD
+304 NYFVSGNVDNALNKD
-319 EIELM
+319 EMELLG
-324 SLDWSTDWKLYV
+324 LDWSTDWKLYI
-336 DGKEPDLKLVWES
+336 DGKEPSIKLVWES
-349 SALEAYINSEK
+349 KALETYLDSDK
-360 NTSNITL
+360 NVSHLTL
-367 DDIRVELS
+367 DDIKIEIS
-375 QNNIKGERV
+375 QNDVNGNRV
-384 ILDFVPYTNGY
+384 SLDYIPYTNGF
-395 YKTSYSQLAEKFD
+395 YKTSYGQLAEKFD
-408 MIAWDKFL
+408 MNAWDKFL

-425 IGDIPFYFK
+425 IGNIPFYFK
-434 IYYGKLYSTLCYCT
+434 VFYGTLYSALCYCI
-448 IPYSTEPTE
+448 IPYSTEPTD
-457 YGRVPTIDIQD
+457 YGQVTGFSSVTGIND

-491 QDELPEGGTEGTNG
+491 ADELPEKGTDGTEGQN
-505 QDTSGL
+505 TSGL
-511 LSTVYVMT
+511 LSSVYVMT

-555 IPCSASGTD
+555 MPCSASGTD
-564 SPIKLGNVSTGV
+564 SPITLGNVSTGV

-584 MRVQIGSLA
+584 MRVQIGSLS

-624 NVFMGKTLKLYYVF
+624 NLFMGKTLKLYYVF

-652 NIYCM
+652 DIYCM

-731 AYVIYDRPTAQYPTT
+731 VYVIYDRPTAQYPTT

-753 PCLLSRN
+753 PCLLTRN

-770 DRGIELSGIPCTESE
+770 DKGIELSGIPCTESE

>member
-1 MALHVYQNYGT
+1 MFDIEQKGDKKMSVYQNVGNAKYYGLNGVGLSAPAVSSPSGDKT
-12 PKFDEYLFPDV
+12 KYIKNGMVIAGFMNGYAVNGGRNSNNLSSHKDSVVTSINFYSLNNFNNYYNNVASGGLAILAIPQKIVYPIWKYSEVDKKYYNYINDASEAQLATYETWEYWLI
-23 KKAEGDF
+23 
-30 TQKKSG
+30 G
-36 NIVNGGGIKT
+36 NIVFKDGTKKTTHCNYSMNWKGADYSYNG
-46 YTAYVNR
+46 NE
-53 SLDGVKRND
+53 
-62 IQLSSISSFIS
+62 ISSFVEAEGNPTNYSDGKIGMPFS
-73 LNNIDI
+73 PSQAMNN
-79 VTNTENLGCCILV
+79 ENKSTTLYCV
-92 IPEVSKFAR
+92 
-101 QKYDDING
+101 NG
-109 KIYSLPNDV
+109 KTTGYTYNRFYEGEKEKFVNDWAKYSASYTGTAITGRNFPYTDFDRFSQDAIFRKIN
-118 MTYETFTYVL
+118 
-128 LTNNKTITPIKGAT
+128 TN
-142 SYYTKQTLKS
+142 
-152 RRGFVTQDKDS
+152 
-163 DLQIF
+163 
-168 DDEVNHL
+168 
-175 IENKTEYYNNYLG
+175 
-188 GINDLLAQLSKKGK
+188 
-202 LITYDYRENRNVV
+202 
-215 EYPNTTYTEYDTYI
+215 
-229 RYETEYDR
+229 
-237 YEQFYIE
+237 
-244 KAKENVTKYWNN
+244 
-256 IKTQPIVQFLG
+256 
-267 NLAKNELTNWEGY
+267 
-280 DPVIYKKIQT
+280 
-290 TLPIFSIEQIEDIV
+290 LPIFTTRHVKELFEYFKTGNIEGAD
-304 NYFNNGNYDNALNKD
+304 NYDNIILQD
-319 EIELM
+319 
-324 SLDWSTDWKLYV
+324 LDWSTDWKLYV
-336 DGKEPDLKLVWES
+336 DGKEPSIKLVWES
-349 SALEAYINSEK
+349 QALENYLNSEQ
-360 NTSNITL
+360 NTSHITL
-367 DDIRVELS
+367 DSIKVELS
-375 QNNIKGERV
+375 QNNIEGERV
-384 ILDFVPYTNGY
+384 ALDFVPYTNGY
-395 YKTSYSQLAEKFD
+395 YKTSYAQLAEKFD

-416 SNIIGSQTG
+416 ANIIGSQTG
-425 IGDIPFYFK
+425 IGEIPFYFK
-434 IYYGKLYSTLCYCT
+434 IYYGKLYSTLCYCK
-448 IPYSTEPTE
+448 IPYSTEPTD
-457 YGRVPTIDIQD
+457 YGKVPTIDIQD

-491 QDELPEGGTEGTNG
+491 ADDLPEKGTDGTEGQNA
-505 QDTSGL
+505 SGL

-519 ETRLKQLASFLWSDD
+519 ETRLKQLASFLWSDN

-555 IPCSASGTD
+555 MPCSASGTD
-564 SPIKLGNVSTGV
+564 SPITLGNVSTGV

-624 NVFMGKTLKLYYVF
+624 NLFMGKTLKLYYVF

-652 NIYCM
+652 DIYCM

-707 ANAQYHYNT
+707 ASAQYHYNT

-770 DRGIELSGIPCTESE
+770 DNGIELSGIPCTESE
-785 RKEILDLI
+785 RKEILDLL

>member
-1 MALHVYQNYGT
+1 MAQHIYKNYGQMYT
-12 PKFDEYLFPDV
+12 FMGGRPNMPLKPTTDFSTIKDENGIV
-23 KKAEGDF
+23 
-30 TQKKSG
+30 KSG
-36 NIVNGGGIKT
+36 GIYVTRELFESYGKTNSYWYTSLLGYHNFNKVTSNTNGKGMCILAIPYKNMQPVVWYDYDTGRLRSGEKGIGTFVTFLYLLVSNASTSYTEET
-46 YTAYVNR
+46 YQSKAYGQASTRPTAINKE
-53 SLDGVKRND
+53 LEW
-62 IQLSSISSFIS
+62 
-73 LNNIDI
+73 
-79 VTNTENLGCCILV
+79 TNTENTSPSSGGG
-92 IPEVSKFAR
+92 
-101 QKYDDING
+101 N
-109 KIYSLPNDV
+109 
-118 MTYETFTYVL
+118 YVL
-128 LTNNKTITPIKGAT
+128 RDFNTIFSWTKDGMYKLLKEDGTEEKVYYDKIDPNYLNKITE
-142 SYYTKQTLKS
+142 
-152 RRGFVTQDKDS
+152 DW
-163 DLQIF
+163 
-168 DDEVNHL
+168 
-175 IENKTEYYNNYLG
+175 NNYFVK
-188 GINDLLAQLSKKGK
+188 NKKGITIPNFLNLNESNVHISTYNETYK
-202 LITYDYRENRNVV
+202 LM
-215 EYPNTTYTEYDTYI
+215 
-229 RYETEYDR
+229 
-237 YEQFYIE
+237 
-244 KAKENVTKYWNN
+244 W
-256 IKTQPIVQFLG
+256 
-267 NLAKNELTNWEGY
+267 TN
-280 DPVIYKKIQT
+280 IQT
-290 TLPIFSIEQIEDIV
+290 TLPIFGYDQIDKMYE
-304 NYFNNGNYDNALNKD
+304 YFATGNSDDALNAD
-319 EIELM
+319 EIELLG
-324 SLDWSTDWKLYV
+324 LDWSTDWKLYV
-336 DGKEPDLKLVWES
+336 DGKEPNLKLVWES
-349 SALEAYINSEK
+349 KALEEYINSDK
-360 NTSNITL
+360 NTRNLTL
-367 DDIRVELS
+367 DDIKVELS
-375 QNNIKGERV
+375 QNDINGKISE
-384 ILDFVPYTNGY
+384 IEYVPYTNGY
-395 YKTSYSQLAEKFD
+395 YKTSYAELAEKFD
-408 MIAWDKFL
+408 MDAWDKFL

-425 IGDIPFYFK
+425 IGDIPFYFRV
-434 IYYGKLYSTLCYCT
+434 YYGKIFSTLCYCV
-448 IPYSTEPTE
+448 IPYSTKPTD
-457 YGRVPTIDIQD
+457 YGLYPYADVQD

-555 IPCSASGTD
+555 MPCSASGTD
-564 SPIKLGNVSTGV
+564 SPITLGNVSTGV

-652 NIYCM
+652 DIYCM

-770 DRGIELSGIPCTESE
+770 DKGIELSGIPCTESE
-785 RKEILDLI
+785 RKEILDLL